1 MKTCRSS
8 GPPKSLPHGG
18 RGRRAAL
25 FFGIIT
31 TVGTVIEEG
40 AAGQRIPTVEGMQRL
55 ANRPRGRIR
64 FSTNRLVSVANEN
77 PVTVVVLLGR
87 AARSIMWDP
96 IAVASALLSS
106 GQPFAREA
114 RHRHRPE
121 TAASFAPETE
131 SRGRGRPA
139 DIAAHG

>member
-25 FFGIIT
+25 FFGMIT

-55 ANRPRGRIR
+55 ANRPRGRIT
-64 FSTNRLVSVANEN
+64 FSTNRLVSVANE
-77 PVTVVVLLGR
+77 P
-87 AARSIMWDP
+87 
-96 IAVASALLSS
+96 SS
-106 GQPFAREA
+106 GAES
-114 RHRHRPE
+114 PE
-121 TAASFAPETE
+121 RKPSWR
-131 SRGRGRPA
+131 SRKYINGTIGQRRNA
-139 DIAAHG
+139 QH